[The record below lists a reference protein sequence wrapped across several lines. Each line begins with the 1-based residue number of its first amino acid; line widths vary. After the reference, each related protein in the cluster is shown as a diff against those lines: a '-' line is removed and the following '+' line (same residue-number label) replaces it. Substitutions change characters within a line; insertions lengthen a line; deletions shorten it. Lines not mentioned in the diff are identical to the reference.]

1 MNRGTIRPRRLTR
14 RPGGTPGAAAL
25 ALAFVAGITGCEQIL
40 GGKDPRAER
49 LAWKV
54 AVNSSYHGRPA
65 ADLERVYVYADSGLA
80 AFDPGTGRTIWHPR
94 LRGGGGNSAN
104 IVERDGA
111 LYSSEVGVVRSYDK
125 RTGAVRWEY
134 SPAQSPDFAESA
146 VDDRAMYVGT
156 RDHHVIAL
164 GRDDG
169 RVRWDVDVGPGWE
182 HPGIV
187 SGLSVSGDTVY
198 AAVSRYLNFNGFES
212 AGVIVAMDRAT
223 GRELWRY
230 QSEGSR
236 SNTIGAPQV
245 AGRLLVTSS
254 EYDNSVFAVDRFTG
268 REVWRT
274 LGRRGFV
281 GPIES
286 PHVVDGVVYIGM
298 GDTYVYALEL
308 ATGTVKWST
317 KTASSIVGIGVCGE
331 RVIVDNFDI
340 EVVDRRTGKHLGVAL
355 LSDQSDFATSGVAVS
370 GGRAFVAGTRH
381 LYAVRCD

>member
-1 MNRGTIRPRRLTR
+1 MPTRRLSR
-14 RPGGTPGAAAL
+14 RAGGTPRAAAL
-25 ALAFVAGITGCEQIL
+25 ALALMAGITGCEQIL

-54 AVNSSYHGRPA
+54 AVASNYHGRPA
-65 ADLERVYVYADSGLA
+65 ADPDRVYVYADSGLA
-80 AFDPGTGRTIWHPR
+80 AFDPSTGRTLWHPR
-94 LRGGGGNSAN
+94 LRGGGNSAN

-111 LYSSEVGVVRSYDK
+111 LYSAEVEVVRSYDAA
-125 RTGAVRWEY
+125 TGAIRWEHRPSRSADY
-134 SPAQSPDFAESA
+134 AESA

-156 RDHHVIAL
+156 RDHRVAAL
-164 GRDDG
+164 ARQDG
-169 RVRWDVDVGPGWE
+169 RVLWEVDAGPGWE
-182 HPGIV
+182 HAGTV

-198 AAVSRYLNFNGFES
+198 ASIRRDLNSNGFD
-212 AGVIVAMDRAT
+212 AAAVIVALDRAT

-230 QSEGSR
+230 QSEGTK
-236 SNTIGAPQV
+236 SNAIGAPVV

-308 ATGTVKWST
+308 ATGAVKWST

-340 EVVDRRTGKHLGVAL
+340 EVIDRRTGKHVGVAL

>member
-1 MNRGTIRPRRLTR
+1 MFSIAAVCYRRFRQGRRGAL
-14 RPGGTPGAAAL
+14 GGALAAAL
-25 ALAFVAGITGCEQIL
+25 VLSGCEAIF
-40 GGKDPRAER
+40 GGGDRDEDH
-49 LAWKV
+49 LLWKV
-54 AVNSSYHGRPA
+54 ASVSGYGGRPA
-65 ADLERVYVYADSGLA
+65 AEAGRVYVFADSGLA
-80 AFDPGTGRTIWHPR
+80 AFDAATGRMLWHPR
-94 LRGGGGNSAN
+94 LRGGGNSAN

-111 LYSSEVGVVRSYDK
+111 LYSAEVEVVRSYDAA
-125 RTGAVRWEY
+125 TGAIRWEQRPSRSADY
-134 SPAQSPDFAESA
+134 AESA

-156 RDHHVIAL
+156 REHRVIAL
-164 GRDDG
+164 ARGDG
-169 RVRWDVDVGPGWE
+169 RVLWEVDAGPGWQ
-182 HPGIV
+182 HAAAV

-198 AAVSRYLNFNGFES
+198 ASIRRDLSSNGFD
-212 AGVIVAMDRAT
+212 AAAVIVALDRGT

-230 QSEGSR
+230 QSEGTK
-236 SNTIGAPQV
+236 SNAVGAPVV

-286 PHVVDGVVYIGM
+286 PHVVDGVIYIGM
-298 GDTYVYALEL
+298 GDTYVYAMDL

-317 KTASSIVGIGVCGE
+317 KTASSVVGIGVCGE

-340 EVVDRRTGKHLGVAL
+340 EVIDRRSGKHLDVAL

>member
-1 MNRGTIRPRRLTR
+1 MAL
-14 RPGGTPGAAAL
+14 GGAL
-25 ALAFVAGITGCEQIL
+25 AAVLVLGGTGCEAIF
-40 GGKDPRAER
+40 GRADEGKEH
-49 LAWKV
+49 LLWKV
-54 AVNSSYHGRPA
+54 AAGSGYGGRPA
-65 ADLERVYVYADSGLA
+65 VGAGRVYVFADSGLA
-80 AFDPGTGRTIWHPR
+80 AFDAATGRTVWHPR
-94 LRGGGGNSAN
+94 LRGGGNSAN
-104 IVERDGA
+104 ILERDGA
-111 LYSSEVGVVRSYDK
+111 LYAAEVQVVRSYDAA
-125 RTGAVRWEY
+125 TGAIRWEHR
-134 SPAQSPDFAESA
+134 PARSADYAESA

-156 RDHHVIAL
+156 REHRVIAL
-164 GRDDG
+164 ARHDG
-169 RVRWDVDVGPGWE
+169 RVIWEVDAGPGWT
-182 HPGIV
+182 HAGTV

-198 AAVSRYLNFNGFES
+198 ASIRRDLSSNGFD
-212 AGVIVAMDRAT
+212 AAAVIVALDRDT

-230 QSEGSR
+230 QSEGTK
-236 SNTIGAPQV
+236 SNAIGAPVV

-286 PHVVDGVVYIGM
+286 PHVVDEVVYIGM
-298 GDTYVYALEL
+298 GDTYVYALDL
-308 ATGTVKWST
+308 ATGTVRWSA
-317 KTASSIVGIGVCGE
+317 KTASSIVGIGVCGD

-340 EVVDRRTGKHLGVAL
+340 EVIDRRSGKHLDVAL